1 MGFGWWWERWFS
13 QFLQPSRQ
21 SKLITGRPPCT
32 GKTLIEKVTRI
43 RQTAPEKPTKFQMSI
58 PSMFEGVVVK
68 LLAKEPKDRYQT
80 AAELLKELERV
91 GKFSGVTA

>member
-1 MGFGWWWERWFS
+1 
-13 QFLQPSRQ
+13 
-21 SKLITGRPPCT
+21 
-32 GKTLIEKVTRI
+32 
-43 RQTAPEKPTKFQMSI
+43 MSI

-91 GKFSGVTA
+91 GKFSGATA